1 MRLDKEEVKKQI
13 VELVNSAGYKPMEI
27 SALASRFGVTPDK
40 SKKFARMVREM
51 AAEGQIVLLPG
62 RRVAKPRRQKHLT
75 ARIVSIVKNG
85 GFAALE
91 DKSEVFIS
99 KQRLGG
105 ALPSDVVSVRLLKKT
120 GRLPDAEVV
129 KVLERNFTEFTGTF
143 LKVGNHYYVLPDSGL
158 KDRIRVLHH
167 DAGAVQDHDK
177 VLARIRHPDGKHEE
191 PTATVITS
199 YGSADS
205 AAACCAAV
213 LGRQHIRREFP
224 PAVLAEA
231 AALPQS
237 AQADAGRLDLRD
249 RPIFTIDG
257 AHTKDIDDAVS
268 VEKTEAGYRLGVH
281 IADVSHYVK
290 PGSELD
296 REAYVRGTSIYYA
309 DSVIPMLPVALS
321 NGICS
326 LNPQEDRLAFSVL
339 MNIDADGRVL
349 DYQIRKSVIR
359 SRVKGVYEEL
369 NVIFAKGPD
378 DRLREK
384 YREVL
389 PEFAVMRE
397 LASVLSQ
404 ARKKRGALDFDS
416 DDSEILV
423 DEDGIAADV
432 RRRERGEAEQMIE
445 EFMLMAN
452 EAVATF
458 ASGLKMP
465 FVYRVHERPDD
476 QKLEELALA
485 LRAAGIDARAVR
497 PGMRPL
503 DMARVLEKAADSPR
517 SRALNDLILRSLAKA
532 RYSPECL
539 GHFGLAL
546 KYYSHFTSPIRRY
559 PDLAVHRILGDI
571 IRDGAGDAVAGRYR
585 AFVEDASKQSSE
597 REVAAMQVEWDCDE
611 IYKAEYMS
619 RHIGET
625 FDGIVTTVK
634 NFGMY
639 VALENTVEGLV
650 RVEKLPG
657 GWYDYDEAAMVLS
670 CARTGVRYTIGDRVR
685 VIVAGAEVATGQVDF
700 ELI

>member
-1 MRLDKEEVKKQI
+1 MDKEEIKGKI
-13 VELVNSAGYKPMEI
+13 IEMISAADYKPTEVD
-27 SALASRFGVTPDK
+27 ALAARFGVAPEK
-40 SKKFARMVREM
+40 RKRFARIVREM
-51 AAEGQIVLLPG
+51 AAERQIAMLPG
-62 RRVAKPRRQKHLT
+62 RRVARARKQKHIT

-143 LKVGNHYYVLPDSGL
+143 VKIGNHCYVLPDSGM
-158 KDRIRVLHH
+158 KDKIRVPHH
-167 DAGAVQDHDK
+167 DAGAVHDHDK
-177 VLARIRHPDGKHEE
+177 VLARIRHSEGKHEE
-191 PTATVITS
+191 PTATVIVS

-213 LGRQHIRREFP
+213 LGRQHIRQEFP
-224 PAVLAEA
+224 PAVLAQA
-231 AALPQS
+231 AELPQS
-237 AQADAGRLDLRD
+237 VQPDAGRLDLRD

-268 VEKTEAGYRLGVH
+268 VEKTETGYRLGVH

-296 REAYVRGTSIYYA
+296 REAYARGTSIYYA

-339 MNIDADGRVL
+339 MNIDSEGRRL
-349 DYQIRKSVIR
+349 DYQIRKSIIR

-369 NVIFAKGPD
+369 NVIFAQKAD
-378 DRLREK
+378 DSLREK

-389 PEFAVMRE
+389 PELAAMRE
-397 LASVLSQ
+397 LAAVLSQ
-404 ARKKRGALDFDS
+404 TRKKRGALDFDS

-452 EAVATF
+452 EAVAAF

-465 FVYRVHERPDD
+465 FVYRVHEQPDD
-476 QKLEELALA
+476 RKLEDLALA

-503 DMARVLEKAADSPR
+503 DMARVLEKAAGSPR
-517 SRALNDLILRSLAKA
+517 ARALNDLILRSLAKA

-546 KYYSHFTSPIRRY
+546 QYYSHFTSPIRRY
-559 PDLAVHRILGDI
+559 PDLAIHRILSDI
-571 IRDGAGDAVAGRYR
+571 LREGAGDAVAGRYR
-585 AFVEDASKQSSE
+585 AFAEDASKQSSE
-597 REVAAMQVEWDCDE
+597 REIAAMQVEWDCDE

-625 FDGIVTTVK
+625 FDGVVNTVK

-639 VALENTVEGLV
+639 VSLENTVEGLV

-657 GWYDYDEAAMVLS
+657 GWYDYDEANMTLA
-670 CARTGVRYTIGDRVR
+670 CARTGARYTIGDRVR